1 MKLSAT
7 YAQYS
12 CDMGNEWSRVDM
24 RVHVIIT
31 GELCLSCLG
40 IATVGSVVL
49 QLIAVIQ
56 LVAAGGYRQ

>member
-1 MKLSAT
+1 
-7 YAQYS
+7 
-12 CDMGNEWSRVDM
+12 M

-56 LVAAGGYRQ
+56 LVAAGGYQQ